1 MKDKDEE
8 IERLELSRNGGYEF
22 GYTGKV
28 IPKGRQ
34 VNVDLSDQL
43 REKDANI
50 NDLSDQLR
58 EKEAIIK
65 DLSNE
70 HGKKGEDTM
79 GDEEENMAKK
89 KAEIEELY
97 ERNSRLTLRENEQ
110 HKLYHDVMAKNELL
124 KAQVNAQKEELDRL
138 ELSRKV
144 GYEFGSTGKVIP
156 RGRQVSVVLCLLLH
170 FDKSRGL
177 IFMCHILKYPS
188 TMIRCSE
195 SIFCRRQ
202 ATTRMRL

>member
-1 MKDKDEE
+1 
-8 IERLELSRNGGYEF
+8 
-22 GYTGKV
+22 
-28 IPKGRQ
+28 
-34 VNVDLSDQL
+34 
-43 REKDANI
+43 
-50 NDLSDQLR
+50 
-58 EKEAIIK
+58 
-65 DLSNE
+65 
-70 HGKKGEDTM
+70 M

-89 KAEIEELY
+89 DEEIEELY
-97 ERNSRLTLRENEQ
+97 AIIDKRNLWIKGQQDLND
-110 HKLYHDVMAKNELL
+110 KLSNHNELL
-124 KAQVNAQKEELDRL
+124 KAQARELTAQVNAQKEELDRL

-202 ATTRMRL
+202 ATTRMR